1 MSRPV
6 GGILSG
12 SLRTVGGHPSKRP
25 TRGLPLAG
33 RWATMSPAW
42 PCSRWGLPSE
52 PGRPGPW
59 CALTAP
65 FHPCLCPRIRAI
77 GGLFSVALSFESPRL
92 AVSQHRCPAE
102 SRPSSTSQSG
112 IPGVDAAATWPTH
125 RGLSLP
131 ARRLRRRGGLQAE
144 VSELRVPAGGPLH
157 RVAPAFAVDGKFW
170 FDHRSGRP
178 GVGHLLPTRPL
189 AQRSPG

>member
-12 SLRTVGGHPSKRP
+12 SFRTVGGHPSTRP

-33 RWATMSPAW
+33 RRATMSPAW

-65 FHPCLCPRIRAI
+65 FHPCLCPEVRVWITVAGSPFPDIRAI

-102 SRPSSTSQSG
+102 SRPSSTSRPRN
-112 IPGVDAAATWPTH
+112 PGLNAAATRPTH
-125 RGLSLP
+125 RCPSLP
-131 ARRLRRRGGLQAE
+131 ARPHGGERVLQTD
-144 VSELRVPAGGPLH
+144 VGKLGIPAGGALH
-157 RVAPAFAVDGKFW
+157 RVAPTVAIDGCLRL
-170 FDHRSGRP
+170 DHRSG
-178 GVGHLLPTRPL
+178 
-189 AQRSPG
+189 